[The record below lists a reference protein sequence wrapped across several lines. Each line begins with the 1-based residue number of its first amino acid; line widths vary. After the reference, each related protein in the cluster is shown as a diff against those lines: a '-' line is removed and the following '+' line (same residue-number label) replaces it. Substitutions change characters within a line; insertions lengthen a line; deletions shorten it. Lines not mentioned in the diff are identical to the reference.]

1 MENEVKT
8 LLIEK
13 GIPVSGGHTKRGRRR
28 IEDYIRNTI
37 LEMEVGD
44 SVAFDNERECLNF
57 ITRANHMRQR
67 KEINF
72 KFSKRRIDGGPL
84 VECTIHRVWRVS

>member
-28 IEDYIRNTI
+28 IE
-37 LEMEVGD
+37 
-44 SVAFDNERECLNF
+44 
-57 ITRANHMRQR
+57 
-67 KEINF
+67 
-72 KFSKRRIDGGPL
+72 GGPL
-84 VECTIHRVWRVS
+84 VECTLHRVWRVS

>member
-13 GIPVSGGHTKRGRRR
+13 GITVSGGHTKR
-28 IEDYIRNTI
+28 DYIRNTI

-57 ITRANHMRQR
+57 ITRAWYMKKR

-72 KFSKRRIDGGPL
+72 KFSRRRIEGGPL